1 MVPQRRLLY
10 CHVVERNLHKM
21 ALEKEVKHA
30 VLEFVISEKI
40 YKLEE
45 VLGSD
50 LKKITL
56 ATSVTLLF
64 LKLTKG
70 YEMNLRN

>member
-1 MVPQRRLLY
+1 
-10 CHVVERNLHKM
+10 M